1 MPFDTYSLY
10 YLEIN
15 IFCIIIL
22 SLVYLLYG
30 KEKNNNSESK
40 AFKYVIIVTIIYCL
54 SDIFA
59 ALLKKESFSGVRTL
73 LYISNIVFIAFPL
86 GLIYFWEKYVFY
98 RLNYLGYKR
107 NFIHIIFTIIL
118 AIFLLLDCSTP
129 ITKFSF
135 VLNNQNTY
143 SRGLGAYIIPFVSFA
158 YLLYITFN
166 VLILSLKND
175 YITAKED
182 TTSISMFTIPPLIAA
197 AIQILV
203 YGCTCSQVGFTI
215 SILLV
220 FIKSQMSLISKD
232 KLTGLNNRNEFEKYL
247 NDVKKT
253 AHSLLISFTDIDN
266 FKDVNNKFGFYEGD
280 LMLQSVAKA
289 LTDSALLLKEHVFI
303 SRYDN
308 DEFVIVIKDCSE
320 STKNK
325 LEANIEKKINE
336 CNNNLQKSLQLS
348 VSTVSIFDIIAEP
361 SDIKVMLHEAK
372 DMMSKIRNSKNID

>member
-1 MPFDTYSLY
+1 MVFNPYNLY

-22 SLVYLLYG
+22 SLVFVLYS
-30 KEKNNNSESK
+30 KEKNNSSEAK
-40 AFKYVIIVTIIYCL
+40 AFNNVILVTIVYCI

-59 ALLKKESFSGVRTL
+59 ALLKNQTFTGVRAL

-107 NFIHIIFTIIL
+107 NVLNYIFTGIL
-118 AIFLLLDCSTP
+118 IVFLLLDISTP
-129 ITKFSF
+129 YTGFSF
-135 VLNNQNTY
+135 ILDENNLY
-143 SRGLGAYIIPFVSFA
+143 SRKIGAYLIPFVCFA

-182 TTSISMFTIPPLIAA
+182 TTSISMFTIPPLVAA
-197 AIQILV
+197 AIQILI

-215 SILLV
+215 SILMV
-220 FIKSQMSLISKD
+220 FITSQMNMISKD
-232 KLTGLNNRNEFEKYL
+232 KLTGLNNRSEFEKYL
-247 NDVKKT
+247 NDIKKS

-266 FKDVNNKFGFYEGD
+266 FKELNEKIGFYEGD

-289 LTDSALLLKEHVFI
+289 ITESALQLKEHVFI

-308 DEFVIVIKDCSE
+308 DEFVIVLKDCSE
-320 STKNK
+320 NAKKK
-325 LEANIEKKINE
+325 LEDNINKKIEEYNQ
-336 CNNNLQKSLQLS
+336 NLQKNIQLS
-348 VSTVSIFDIIAEP
+348 VSTASIFDIISEP
-361 SDIKVMLHEAK
+361 SDIKVIIHEAK
-372 DMMSKIRNSKNID
+372 DLMNKIRSAKKIK